1 MLKAG
6 FNGGNGTGFTPLP
19 YSASGEI
26 FKLATF
32 SSVDLPGRWIYR
44 VDEQIIAGGCSNASA
59 GFLTIA
65 PDKGSMLGGI
75 SVNISGPCLP
85 PSSTVH
91 VLFDELLVLCKQL
104 NIHRAQCVLPRFHRV
119 GHVTVKVSYDGGR
132 HFPYTGSFYF
142 VPPDRAIPGVILR
155 KDVLNY
161 QVNAFDSPAPDLLT
175 ITWSPYNLTSDTQ
188 AKVTVDLLGYW
199 EDAEVQRFERVGIV
213 AQNILNTG
221 TLKLKPKELHRPRD
235 ISLADKW
242 KDFEFGVV
250 RVALTDK
257 PDIGV
262 LYSTIT
268 SLSWYFL
275 SDWEL
280 NYGADW
286 ALKRCLQWYKKDGR
300 WRNFWMDLEPCP
312 CTLDQAI
319 FDIGRFMP
327 YLECDMNGDGGCYYH
342 RGASH
347 CVMSTQATWT
357 GAQTVCC
364 YDVDGW
370 LMHSDDYEDLDVLS
384 YYSPGIPYRAHTFG
398 SYPFR
403 MPPYVPSLS
412 NWFHDL
418 APYHMCCRFADQCSF
433 LFWRRQT
440 RSCQDYTPPTS
451 GMYAL

>member
-1 MLKAG
+1 MWGKYYDL
-6 FNGGNGTGFTPLP
+6 
-19 YSASGEI
+19 EI
-26 FKLATF
+26 L
-32 SSVDLPGRWIYR
+32 
-44 VDEQIIAGGCSNASA
+44 
-59 GFLTIA
+59 
-65 PDKGSMLGGI
+65 
-75 SVNISGPCLP
+75 
-85 PSSTVH
+85 
-91 VLFDELLVLCKQL
+91 
-104 NIHRAQCVLPRFHRV
+104 
-119 GHVTVKVSYDGGR
+119 
-132 HFPYTGSFYF
+132 
-142 VPPDRAIPGVILR
+142 PPDRAIPGVILR
-155 KDVLNY
+155 KDVLSY

-199 EDAEVQRFERVGIV
+199 EDAEVRRFERVGIV
-213 AQNILNTG
+213 AQNVPNTG
-221 TLKLKPKELHRPRD
+221 ILKLKPRELHRPRD
-235 ISLADKW
+235 TTLTNKW
-242 KDFEFGVV
+242 RDFEFGVV

-268 SLSWYFL
+268 SFSWYFL

-280 NYGADW
+280 KYGADW
-286 ALKRCLQWYKKDGR
+286 ALKRCLHWYKQDGR

-364 YDVDGW
+364 YDLDGW
-370 LMHSDDYEDLDVLS
+370 LMHSDDYEDLDALS
-384 YYSPGIPYRAHTFG
+384 YYSPGVPYRAHTFG

-403 MPPYVPSLS
+403 IAYGSTHFITFDGAKYRFSGKGYYVLTMSTHPQHRLMVQVR
-412 NWFHDL
+412 L
-418 APYHMCCRFADQCSF
+418 EQPVKTQC
-433 LFWRRQT
+433 T
-440 RSCQDYTPPTS
+440 
-451 GMYAL
+451 